1 MKMIKL
7 KKAFETQFEFCSFKT
22 KTLNQAGHLIKN
34 LTKIIPS
41 CMSGIFADL
50 TESAI
55 AHPDI
60 FPAKITISFLTSSIP
75 ILAMK
80 LKSSSELN
88 PKLISSFTNLLNH
101 STLSQK
107 QLKVKLQYVLSGLVF
122 IFQVKL
128 ELVRCHLEILKL
140 LDTELVHKTVNCLI
154 TMCES
159 IDGIGIGPMRFF
171 YYNIFCNIY

>member
-1 MKMIKL
+1 MAVKMIKL

-107 QLKVKLQYVLSGLVF
+107 QLKVK
-122 IFQVKL
+122 
-128 ELVRCHLEILKL
+128 
-140 LDTELVHKTVNCLI
+140 
-154 TMCES
+154 
-159 IDGIGIGPMRFF
+159 
-171 YYNIFCNIY
+171 

>member
-1 MKMIKL
+1 
-7 KKAFETQFEFCSFKT
+7 
-22 KTLNQAGHLIKN
+22 
-34 LTKIIPS
+34 
-41 CMSGIFADL
+41 MSGIFADL

-107 QLKVKLQYVLSGLVF
+107 QLKVKLRFMFRAGKLLF
-122 IFQVKL
+122 FKVKL

-159 IDGIGIGPMRFF
+159 IDGIGTGQ
-171 YYNIFCNIY
+171 IFLLQYF

>member
-1 MKMIKL
+1 MV
-7 KKAFETQFEFCSFKT
+7 
-22 KTLNQAGHLIKN
+22 KN

-88 PKLISSFTNLLNH
+88 PKLILSFTNLLNH
-101 STLSQK
+101 ATLSQK
-107 QLKVKLQYVLSGLVF
+107 QLKVKNTNCF
-122 IFQVKL
+122 KL
-128 ELVRCHLEILKL
+128 ESNYFLGETRTRSLPFGNFEIARYRAG
-140 LDTELVHKTVNCLI
+140 T
-154 TMCES
+154 
-159 IDGIGIGPMRFF
+159 
-171 YYNIFCNIY
+171 

>member
-1 MKMIKL
+1 
-7 KKAFETQFEFCSFKT
+7 
-22 KTLNQAGHLIKN
+22 
-34 LTKIIPS
+34 
-41 CMSGIFADL
+41 MSGIFADL

-107 QLKVKLQYVLSGLVF
+107 QLKVKLRSRTHEPSGPNLSKK
-122 IFQVKL
+122 FQAGKY
-128 ELVRCHLEILKL
+128 K
-140 LDTELVHKTVNCLI
+140 N
-154 TMCES
+154 
-159 IDGIGIGPMRFF
+159 F
-171 YYNIFCNIY
+171 